1 MESRILHT
9 YFPQLS
15 DEQKE
20 KFENLLPLYKYWNE
34 QINVISRKDIEE
46 LYIHHVLHALTVIPF
61 YPLVEKAEILD
72 LGTGGGF
79 PGIPLAIFYP
89 DVQFTMIDGT
99 AKKIKVVNEIIKELG
114 LENTRAFA
122 QRAEETK
129 NKFDMVL
136 TRGVSN
142 VSQLLLW
149 SRPLLKKKH
158 IHAYPNGLIA
168 YKGGDLRKELK
179 ELQRG
184 EYYEKRDIHEL
195 FALDFFKEKYIIYI
209 QG

>member
-1 MESRILHT
+1 MESLILHT

-15 DEQKE
+15 DDQKE

-99 AKKIKVVNEIIKELG
+99 AKKN
-114 LENTRAFA
+114 
-122 QRAEETK
+122 Q
-129 NKFDMVL
+129 
-136 TRGVSN
+136 
-142 VSQLLLW
+142 
-149 SRPLLKKKH
+149 
-158 IHAYPNGLIA
+158 
-168 YKGGDLRKELK
+168 GGE
-179 ELQRG
+179 
-184 EYYEKRDIHEL
+184 
-195 FALDFFKEKYIIYI
+195 
-209 QG
+209 